1 MKKLRKS
8 ITAAIAIGVLTVS
21 MTVTAVAAGNL
32 KHGSYYDGWCGYKA
46 GFSYTNTVYYPQK
59 HRTWARV
66 GLFSSSVKI
75 GYRYTQTDVVSGFGS
90 FSHGC
95 KVEY

>member
-46 GFSYTNTVYYPQK
+46 GF
-59 HRTWARV
+59 
-66 GLFSSSVKI
+66 
-75 GYRYTQTDVVSGFGS
+75 
-90 FSHGC
+90 
-95 KVEY
+95 

>member
-21 MTVTAVAAGNL
+21 MT
-32 KHGSYYDGWCGYKA
+32 
-46 GFSYTNTVYYPQK
+46 
-59 HRTWARV
+59 
-66 GLFSSSVKI
+66 
-75 GYRYTQTDVVSGFGS
+75 YTQTDVVSGFGS